1 MITYHRVCWFFMRHL
16 TRSFLSSSIFKYY
29 AFLPRLQFYNCL
41 SSFHPRQF
49 QSILFHMDSQLL
61 ILPPISSTPLPV
73 YRQTQ
78 LPTQKKKK
86 TKNKKTLASQFDT
99 NFLDPQD
106 FLPFR
111 LTHHQHLQ
119 RFYLSDDMSFQVPK
133 SYRQFSRTVLIYKLS
148 GFIFASAEMLLPP
161 TNAP

>member
-1 MITYHRVCWFFMRHL
+1 MLLPKLTLYCSDERASCFLQLTYINLYWGKQGCIFSVMRKDMITYHRVCWFFMRHL

-86 TKNKKTLASQFDT
+86 KTLASQFDT

-111 LTHHQHLQ
+111 LTHH
-119 RFYLSDDMSFQVPK
+119 
-133 SYRQFSRTVLIYKLS
+133 
-148 GFIFASAEMLLPP
+148 
-161 TNAP
+161 